1 MSVAQH
7 TAAELV
13 HTIFDLQRA
22 LRGVTATGMKY
33 SELGPAHTGVLFF
46 IGEGGPM
53 RASALAA
60 KLGIGPSALSRQL
73 ADLEHDGFVVRTVDP
88 LDGRA
93 CLLSLSEQGQTYL
106 TEAYER
112 RAETLREILS
122 DWTESEAEA
131 ASSSVRHLTAALR
144 SATSPQGAAGQS
156 GSPDTAGT
164 SRTTAHRTGNDGR
177 PHLDPVSEIPKEA
190 L

>member
-13 HTIFDLQRA
+13 HNIFDLQRA
-22 LRGVTATGMKY
+22 LRGVTAATMKY

-73 ADLEHDGFVVRTVDP
+73 ADLEQFGFVVRTPDP

-93 CLLSLSEQGQTYL
+93 CLLSLSGEGQSHLAET
-106 TEAYER
+106 YER

-131 ASSSVRHLTAALR
+131 ASSSVQHLTAALR
-144 SATSPQGAAGQS
+144 SAASGVAGHAALDA
-156 GSPDTAGT
+156 PRTP
-164 SRTTAHRTGNDGR
+164 RTTAHRTGNDGR
-177 PHLDPVSEIPKEA
+177 HHLDSSSEITKEA